1 MVKKRKTAPASLPDD
16 RFVIRDL
23 ETLKVIADPMRLKIL
38 QLLEIPEG
46 PRTVK
51 LIGAALKLPPT
62 KLYYHINLLEE
73 RGLIR
78 VASTRVVSGIIEKQY
93 EAVATHFTVDQALL
107 APTMREAGESFD
119 ILLGAA
125 LDSVKIEIRTGI
137 DTGLI
142 VTDKEAGPPHHRLFV
157 ANQGLALTPA
167 RARAFRKRVEALLHE
182 FEAPAAGERGEP
194 VESFSLLMAFYPVHQ
209 ASGRP
214 RSEEFKHE

>member
-1 MVKKRKTAPASLPDD
+1 MKKRKTLPAPLAGDHY
-16 RFVIRDL
+16 VIGDL
-23 ETLKVIADPMRLKIL
+23 ETLKVIADPTRLKIL
-38 QLLEIPEG
+38 QLLETPDG

-107 APTMREAGESFD
+107 TPTMREAGESFD

-125 LDSVKIEIRTGI
+125 LDSVKIEIRAGI
-137 DTGLI
+137 DGGLI
-142 VTDKEAGPPHHRLFV
+142 VTDKEAGPAHHRLFV
-157 ANQGLALTPA
+157 ANQGLELTPA

-182 FEAPAAGERGEP
+182 FEAPAAGESGEP
-194 VESFSLLMAFYPVHQ
+194 VESFTILMAFYPVHQ
-209 ASGRP
+209 AAARRHPEGA
-214 RSEEFKHE
+214 HND